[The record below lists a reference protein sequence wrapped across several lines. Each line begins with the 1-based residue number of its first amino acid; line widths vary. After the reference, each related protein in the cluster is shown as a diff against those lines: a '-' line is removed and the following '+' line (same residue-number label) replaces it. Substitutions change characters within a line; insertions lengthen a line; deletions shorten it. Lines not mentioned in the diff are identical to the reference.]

1 MRMRADVRAK
11 WPGTQTVRVWG
22 DTAVVTTALVWLK
35 GVDTGKPFD
44 RRVWFSETYV
54 LTKAGWKCVFGQVG
68 QWVERDGKPVPP

>member
-1 MRMRADVRAK
+1 MM
-11 WPGTQTVRVWG
+11 
-22 DTAVVTTALVWLK
+22 VWLK